1 MLKKILIANRG
12 EIAVRVIRTCREMGI
27 ATVAVYS
34 ELDREALHVR
44 MADEA
49 YALGGETAA
58 ESYLNTEA
66 ILDAIEKSGAD
77 GVHPGYGFFSE
88 NTDFARAI
96 TDRGVTFIGPP
107 PEAIEVM
114 GDKISSRIAA
124 EAAGVAGVPG
134 RSEPLTSPDEV
145 VAFGT
150 EVGWPLAIKAAY
162 GGGGRGMKVVESAS
176 EAAEAMESAAREA
189 QAYFGRPE
197 IYVERYLGW
206 PRHVEMQVLGD
217 THGTMLWLGERDC
230 SAQRRHQKLVEES
243 PAPLFPDDVRRAMGE
258 AAVKVSKACG
268 YYNAGTVEFLFQDGE
283 FYFLEMN
290 TRLQVEHPVTE
301 LVTGLDLVAW
311 QIRIASGEELTFGQ
325 DDVARN
331 GHAIE
336 VRINAED
343 PSGGRFS
350 PSPGTITKFTAPSGP
365 GVRLDAGY
373 EAGDT
378 VSQFYDNLVAK
389 LIVWAPDRES
399 ARRRMLRALDETEI
413 TGIATTI
420 PADVAILTHPDFA
433 AGTHSTK
440 WVEDVLDLSGLT
452 IAPPDAA
459 PAAADDAVPTVQR
472 DVTAEVDGRRFS
484 VKLWVPDLVAVA
496 APQGVVRPKR
506 AAQAAAGASG
516 SGDVTVPMQGTIVKV
531 LVAVGDAVEVG
542 QTICLLEA
550 MKMENAVNAEKDG
563 VIKEVR
569 VSAGDVR
576 RRGRH
581 RGRDRIG
588 PWTHATAKD
597 AAASVIDGAPAGV
610 GRPQPLGPLDARA
623 LLQRDQVGPRRGRGA
638 AGGRPR
644 RSTKASTT
652 SPPHSSRGRARASW
666 SSPYAPSTTHC
677 PRWATPAATTS
688 SQRAR

>member
-1 MLKKILIANRG
+1 MAHTLEGVQLCDVLKKILIANRG

-34 ELDREALHVR
+34 TLDRDALHVR

-66 ILDAIEKSGAD
+66 ILDAIEKSGAG

-124 EAAGVAGVPG
+124 EKAGVQGVPG

-145 VAFGT
+145 VAFGE

-217 THGTMLWLGERDC
+217 QHGNTLWLGERDC

-243 PAPLFPDDVRRAMGE
+243 PAPDFPDEIRRAMGA
-258 AAVKVSKACG
+258 AAVKVSEACG
-268 YYNAGTVEFLFQDGE
+268 YYNAGTVEFLYQDGE
-283 FYFLEMN
+283 FFFLEMN

-301 LVTGLDLVAW
+301 LVTGLDLVEW
-311 QIRIASGEELTFGQ
+311 QIRIASGEAIDFAQ
-325 DDVARN
+325 DDVQRN

-343 PSGGRFS
+343 PTGGKFS
-350 PSPGTITKFTAPSGP
+350 PSPGTITKFTQPSGP

-373 EAGDT
+373 ESGDT
-378 VSQFYDNLVAK
+378 VSQYYDNLVAK
-389 LIVWAPDRES
+389 LIVWAPTREG
-399 ARRRMLRALDETEI
+399 ARRRMLRAIEETQI
-413 TGIATTI
+413 TGVATTL
-420 PADVAILTHPDFA
+420 PADVIILSHPDFA
-433 AGTHSTK
+433 AGTHSTN
-440 WVEDVLDLSGLT
+440 WVENTLDLSGLVASPVG
-452 IAPPDAA
+452 APPM
-459 PAAADDAVPTVQR
+459 VPVEDETPLVER

-484 VKLWVPDLVAVA
+484 VKLWVPDLGPVAGTARVVA
-496 APQGVVRPKR
+496 RPKR
-506 AAQAAAGASG
+506 AASAAAGGTG
-516 SGDVTVPMQGTIVKV
+516 SGDVAVPMQGTIVKV

-550 MKMENAVNAEKDG
+550 MKMENAVAAEKAG
-563 VIKEVR
+563 VIKEIR
-569 VSAGDVR
+569 VEAGASVGAGDIV
-576 RRGRH
+576 
-581 RGRDRIG
+581 
-588 PWTHATAKD
+588 A
-597 AAASVIDGAPAGV
+597 VIE
-610 GRPQPLGPLDARA
+610 
-623 LLQRDQVGPRRGRGA
+623 
-638 AGGRPR
+638 
-644 RSTKASTT
+644 
-652 SPPHSSRGRARASW
+652 
-666 SSPYAPSTTHC
+666 
-677 PRWATPAATTS
+677 
-688 SQRAR
+688 